1 MILESGYYKEIIKK
15 LDILKKHENASFIF
29 IGIQTA
35 FLVALSIFFSFSLLE
50 LIGHFNSTFRTIFFF
65 IFLLISIG
73 AIVFLFI
80 IPLCR
85 YLNILSRPNYYL
97 AADQVGKNFPEIKDD
112 LLNAMQLVSQ
122 KDSNNFYSDKL
133 IDAAFIEVYKRS
145 KDIRFESIVDFKK
158 GKKLLI
164 YTTTIAALFSII
176 TFTVPGLH
184 AASNRLINFNKEFIP
199 PAKFYFIIE
208 PGNLH
213 VTKGEDVSILVRV
226 KGKVP
231 SEINLALKDNDQT
244 GFKIERLYPDSLG
257 NYNYQ
262 RKAVRNSFKYFALAE
277 NIKSDEFDIE
287 VIDRPIVKTFEIIV
301 APPAYSK
308 LPQINQ
314 KENGNI
320 TALTGSIVNL
330 YLSSTKKLRKA
341 ELVFSD
347 TIMQRSIKENSSLSL
362 TNAGEKANG
371 KFRIKGDS
379 EYKMVLTDEAG
390 NQNLSPIVYSIKSLP
405 DLFPTIDV
413 ISPNRNVSLANDN
426 RLPLFLKIA
435 DDYGFLKLLLHY
447 RLSSSKYEA
456 PENDFKSLEISFDKK
471 LKESDISYVWN
482 LSPLNLAVEDI
493 VSYYL
498 EIFDNDNVG
507 GPKSAKSSVFTV
519 RVPSLDE
526 ILAKAEDTQSQA
538 EQDLTNTLKE
548 AEELKRNLEN
558 IDQDLKKDKR
568 ELTWEEKEKIQESLD
583 KFEELQQKTDDVSR
597 QLEKMQQELQQNN
610 LLSKETLE
618 KYMELQELMEQL
630 TGEEMKKAMEQMQ
643 KMLQSLNRQQTQDAL
658 QNLKMDEERF
668 QKSIERTINLLKRI
682 QIEQK
687 VDELVKRT
695 ENLAEKQKELQEKS
709 NQNNFKDQESREKLG
724 EKQNE
729 ITNEFEKLD
738 DEMKKLSDKM
748 KDLKDMP
755 KEELDKIIEQS
766 EKQENSELSQEASQ
780 NLIQNQMQSA
790 MQKQQQLSRNSK
802 EMNQNLQ
809 QLQES
814 IRRNNQLQTFTD
826 MMKIMDNIL
835 TLSNQEE
842 DLKKESKDMDYNSN
856 SFNENAE
863 KQSSIRKNLEN
874 ILKQMSDLSQK
885 TFAITPEMG
894 KSLGDAKR
902 EMMKSIQAMQNRNG
916 EMASQSQANAM
927 ESLNEAATLMKGSMD
942 AMMQGSGQGGM
953 MSLMQ
958 QLQMLSQQQM
968 NLNNLTQMLQQGQQG
983 KLSPEQ
989 QAQLERFA
997 QQQELI
1003 RKSIQQLNKEAR
1015 ESGISKK
1022 IPSNLE
1028 RIMNEMREVVSDMNT
1043 EKLDDELIQK
1053 QERILSRMLDAQRS
1067 VNERDFEKKRE
1078 SQTGDNIVRES
1089 PEELNLTSEKGK
1101 NKLRDELN
1109 RTAREGYLKDYEIL
1123 IRKYFEALQK
1133 ENIKN

>member
-15 LDILKKHENASFIF
+15 LDILKRHENASFIF

-35 FLVALSIFFSFSLLE
+35 FIIALSVFFTFTLLE
-50 LIGHFNSTFRTIFFF
+50 LIGHFNSAVRMMFFF

-73 AIVFLFI
+73 AGVFLFI

-85 YLNILSRPNYYL
+85 YLNILSSPNYYL
-97 AADQVGKNFPEIKDD
+97 AADHVGKNFPEIKDD
-112 LLNAMQLVSQ
+112 LLNAMQLVSR
-122 KDSNNFYSDKL
+122 KESNTFYSEKL

-164 YTTTIAALFSII
+164 YTAAVASLFSII
-176 TFTVPGLH
+176 VFAVPGLY

-231 SEINLALKDNDQT
+231 SEINIALKDDDQT
-244 GFKIERLYPDSLG
+244 GFKIERLYADSLG

-262 RKAVRNSFKYFALAE
+262 RKAVRNSFKYFAQAE
-277 NIKSDEFDIE
+277 NIKSDEFDIK
-287 VIDRPIVKTFEIIV
+287 VIDRPIVKTFEIMV
-301 APPAYSK
+301 TPPAYSK

-341 ELVFSD
+341 ELIFSD
-347 TIMQRSIKENSSLSL
+347 TITQRSIKENSSLSL

-390 NQNLSPIVYSIKSLP
+390 NQNLSPIVYSIKAFP
-405 DLFPTIDV
+405 DLFPSIDV

-426 RLPLFLKIA
+426 RLPLFLKVA

-456 PENDFKSLEISFDKK
+456 PEKDFKSFEISFDKEQ
-471 LKESDISYVWN
+471 KETDVSYVWN

-498 EIFDNDNVG
+498 EIFDNDNVS
-507 GPKSAKSSVFTV
+507 GPKSARSSVFTV

-548 AEELKRNLEN
+548 AEELKRKLEN

-597 QLEKMQQELQQNN
+597 QLEKMQQDLQQNN

-643 KMLQSLNRQQTQDAL
+643 RTLQSMNRQQAQDQL
-658 QNLKMDEERF
+658 QNFKMDEERF

-695 ENLAEKQKELQEKS
+695 ENLTEKQIELQEKAI
-709 NQNNFKDQESREKLG
+709 QNNFMDQESREKLG

-748 KDLKDMP
+748 KELKDMP

-766 EKQENSELSQEASQ
+766 EKQENSELSQETSQ
-780 NLIQNQMQSA
+780 NLMQNQMQSA

-802 EMNQNLQ
+802 EMNQSLQ

-842 DLKKESKDMDYNSN
+842 DLKKESQNMDYDSN

-863 KQSSIRKNLEN
+863 KQSSIQKNLEN
-874 ILKQMSDLSQK
+874 ISKQMSDLSQK

-916 EMASQSQANAM
+916 EMASQSQTNAM

-983 KLSPEQ
+983 KLSPQ
-989 QAQLERFA
+989 QQGQLERLA

-1078 SQTGDNIVRES
+1078 SKTGENIVRES

-1101 NKLRDELN
+1101 DKLRDELN

>member
-1 MILESGYYKEIIKK
+1 MGTESGYYKEIIRK
-15 LDILKKHENASFIF
+15 LEILKRRENASFIF
-29 IGIQTA
+29 TGIQAA
-35 FLVALSIFFSFSLLE
+35 FLIAIAAFFFFTLLE
-50 LIGHFNSTFRTIFFF
+50 LVGHFNSFVRTFFF
-65 IFLLISIG
+65 FLILLISIG
-73 AIVFLFI
+73 AVVYLLI
-80 IPLCR
+80 IPLFR
-85 YLNILSRPNYYL
+85 YLNILSRPDYYL
-97 AADQVGKNFPEIKDD
+97 AADRVGKSFPEIKDD
-112 LLNAMQLVSQ
+112 LLNAMQLVSHEEAGTY
-122 KDSNNFYSDKL
+122 YSDKL
-133 IDAAFIEVYKRS
+133 IDAAFIEVYNRS
-145 KDIRFESIVDFKK
+145 KNIRFESIVDFKK
-158 GKKLLI
+158 GKKLLA
-164 YTTTIAALFSII
+164 YTASAAVLFFSLI
-176 TFTVPGLH
+176 FAVPALR
-184 AASNRLINFNKEFIP
+184 AASGRLINFNEEFVP
-199 PAKFYFIIE
+199 PAKFYFLIE
-208 PGNLH
+208 PGNIH
-213 VTKGEDVSILVRV
+213 ITKGEDVSILVRI
-226 KGKVP
+226 KGIVP
-231 SEINLALKDNDQT
+231 AEVNLALKNNDQT
-244 GFKIERLYPDSLG
+244 GFKIELLYPDSLG
-257 NYNYQ
+257 NYKFQ
-262 RKAVRNSFKYFALAE
+262 KKAVRNSFKYFAQAE
-277 NIKSDEFDIE
+277 NIKSDEFSVE
-287 VIDRPIVKTFEIIV
+287 VIDRPIVKTFEITV
-301 APPAYSK
+301 TPPAYSK
-308 LPQINQ
+308 LPQVIQ

-320 TALTGSIVNL
+320 TALTGSIVNVN
-330 YLSSTKKLRKA
+330 LSSTKKLRKA

-347 TIMQRSIKENSSLSL
+347 TLAQRSAEKSGLALS
-362 TNAGEKANG
+362 NESEKANG

-379 EYKMVLTDEAG
+379 EYKMVLTDQSG
-390 NQNLSPIVYSIKSLP
+390 NQNLSPILYSIKALP
-405 DLFPTIDV
+405 DLYPSIDV
-413 ISPNRNVSLANDN
+413 ISPNRNISLANDN
-426 RLPLFLKIA
+426 RVPLYLKVA
-435 DDYGFLKLLLHY
+435 DDYGFSKLLLHY

-456 PENDFKSLEISFDKK
+456 PEKDFKSLEISFDKK
-471 LKESDISYVWN
+471 LKETDVSYVWN
-482 LSPLNLAVEDI
+482 LSQLNLAVEDI
-493 VSYYL
+493 ISYYL
-498 EIFDNDNVG
+498 EIFDNDNVS

-526 ILAKAEDTQSQA
+526 ILAKAGDTQSQA

-568 ELTWEEKEKIQESLD
+568 ELTWEEKEKIQRSLD
-583 KFEELQQKTDDVSR
+583 KFEELQQKTDDVSKEL
-597 QLEKMQQELQQNN
+597 QKMQQDLQQNN

-618 KYMELQELMEQL
+618 KYMELQDLMQQL

-643 KMLQSLNRQQTQDAL
+643 KMLQSLNRQQTQDQL
-658 QNLKMDEERF
+658 QNFKMDEERF

-695 ENLAEKQKELQEKS
+695 ENLTDNQKDLQEQTSKNLNNNENKELAEKQKEA
-709 NQNNFKDQESREKLG
+709 
-724 EKQNE
+724 
-729 ITNEFEKLD
+729 TNEFEKLN
-738 DEMKKLSDKM
+738 DEMKKLSEKM
-748 KDLKDMP
+748 EDLKDMP
-755 KEELDKIIEQS
+755 KEDLDKIIEKS
-766 EKQENSELSQEASQ
+766 EKMENSELSKEATQ
-780 NLIQNQMQSA
+780 NIMQNQMMPA
-790 MQKQQQLSRNSK
+790 MQKQQKLSQNSM
-802 EMNQNLQ
+802 EMNRDLE

-842 DLKKESKDMDYNSN
+842 DLKKESQNLDYNSS

-863 KQSSIRKNLEN
+863 KQSGIQKNLDN

-902 EMMKSIQAMQNRNG
+902 EMMKSIQALQNRSG
-916 EMASQSQANAM
+916 EMAGQSQTQAM

-983 KLSPEQ
+983 QLSPQQ
-989 QAQLERFA
+989 QAQLERLA
-997 QQQELI
+997 QQQDLI

-1028 RIMNEMREVVSDMNT
+1028 QIMNEMREVVSDLNT
-1043 EKLDDELIQK
+1043 EKLDDNLIQK

-1067 VNERDFEKKRE
+1067 INERDFENKRE
-1078 SQTGDNIVRES
+1078 SKTGENVARES
-1089 PEELNLTSEKGK
+1089 PEELNLSSDKGK
-1101 NKLRDELN
+1101 DKLRDELN
-1109 RTAREGYLKDYEIL
+1109 RIIREGYLRDYEVL